1 MNAGCNHDL
10 AGMLLACI
18 FLSLFISPLQAQK
31 AGEVLENGLKVERG
45 HKIFLRKEGPVLKFD
60 VSSSPKDFTTL
71 GDSGIFMAAKN
82 GVNVY
87 LRPLNPLNY
96 NFKTV
101 NTVIIDPVTEDLA
114 AAVKAMVNAL
124 NTTAPKAVPKANG
137 NNALLPQSN
146 ACAEY
151 DNMKLLVNELGVS
164 LSNDRK
170 GDINRAFKEL
180 KALSFEDESSTIA
193 KLREIRSSLALV
205 EAHFTT
211 VEDSLKLVEDRIRT
225 FSCPTLDLFVLR
237 FVFTSLQKELELLKN
252 EQKKRL
258 KTVRDLYALADEVQK
273 KASTEKDGLK
283 WWLALDEVPATEG
296 KVSVYTTTISESGYA
311 LSDKG
316 EIEPLAVKEVIK
328 KTLRVRKFQR
338 FVPEV
343 SAGVAY
349 TFLEY
354 PQYGTAKNAAGET
367 IVAETGKK
375 SVSNLNFTA
384 MVNFNYFIHNSYIH
398 PFWQIGVGANNEIPT
413 LLTGVGIRS
422 NIGGIRRIALA
433 GGVALSWIK
442 TLDQLQP
449 GVSKVAGTAEIEKDL
464 KYTFNRKQ
472 RSPFYLGIQYNL

>member
-1 MNAGCNHDL
+1 MNTGCNRKL

-18 FLSLFISPLQAQK
+18 FMSIFISPLQAQK
-31 AGEVLENGLKVERG
+31 ASEVLENGLKVESG

-60 VSSSPKDFTTL
+60 VSSSPRDFTTL

-82 GVNVY
+82 GVNIY
-87 LRPLNPLNY
+87 MRPLNPLNY
-96 NFKTV
+96 GLKTANMV
-101 NTVIIDPVTEDLA
+101 VIDPVTEDLG
-114 AAVKAMVNAL
+114 AAVKAIVNLL
-124 NTTAPKAVPKANG
+124 NTTAPKAIPKITGSNT
-137 NNALLPQSN
+137 LLPQSD
-146 ACAEY
+146 ACGSY
-151 DNMKLLVNELGVS
+151 DNMKLLVNELGAS

-170 GDINRAFKEL
+170 EEINRVFKAL
-180 KALSFEDESSTIA
+180 KALPFEDESLTIA
-193 KLREIRSSLALV
+193 DLRDIKSSLALV
-205 EAHFTT
+205 EAHFTS
-211 VEDSLKLVEDRIRT
+211 VEDSIKLMKDRIRT
-225 FSCPTLDLFVLR
+225 FFCPTLDTFVLK
-237 FVFTSLQKELELLKN
+237 FVFTSIQKELESLKN

-258 KTVRDLYALADEVQK
+258 KTIRELYVLAEGVQK

-328 KTLRVRKFQR
+328 KTIRVRKFQR

-384 MVNFNYFIHNSYIH
+384 MINFNYFIRNSYIH

-422 NIGGIRRIALA
+422 NIGGIKRIALA
-433 GGVALSWIK
+433 GGVALSWIR